1 MGNVKDKSIIFA
13 KRIIKLY
20 KYLIVEKK
28 EFILYL
34 QINNYQRRKK
44 KLLIPNYELLTR

>member
-28 EFILYL
+28 EFILAK
-34 QINNYQRRKK
+34 QF
-44 KLLIPNYELLTR
+44 YEAEQALVQTS